1 MIITILGVYY
11 HKHYLYIKNAMS
23 VCMSVWSLLYGC
35 MTTDMP
41 GLVSAGILAMWSEP
55 QTCVSVAVTRYILM
69 QLAAND
75 HND

>member
-1 MIITILGVYY
+1 
-11 HKHYLYIKNAMS
+11 MS